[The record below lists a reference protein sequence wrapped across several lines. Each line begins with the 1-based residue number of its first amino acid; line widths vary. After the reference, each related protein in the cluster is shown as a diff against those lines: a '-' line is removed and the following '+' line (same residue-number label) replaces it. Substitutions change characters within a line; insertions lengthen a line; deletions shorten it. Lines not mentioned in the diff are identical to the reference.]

1 MVFLEIF
8 KYIDL
13 FVIIVYIL
21 SMLIHKKVK
30 YYRKKVVKITMQ
42 ELCRRIKNI
51 YKDTA
56 ISTHTLS
63 RLENGYGHAIR
74 LKWLSQIA
82 TGLDITLQELLEGT
96 EFELSK
102 VVSTIPRKE
111 RGSFTYNEKAISL
124 LYSFRTLPYQASE
137 VIIKPKGKTD
147 LEQDPQTESEDQ
159 ERYKKCIIVLKGSIT
174 VRVGK
179 EKHILKKGDSTVFDS
194 DNPHFFQN
202 TTNHETSFLVI
213 RSPKRF

>member
-1 MVFLEIF
+1 LDIF
-8 KYIDL
+8 KFIDL
-13 FVIIVYIL
+13 SAIIVYIL
-21 SMLIHKKVK
+21 GMLIHKKVK

-42 ELCRRIKNI
+42 ELCRRIKAI

-74 LKWLSQIA
+74 LKWLSQIS

-102 VVSTIPRKE
+102 VVSTIHRKE

-124 LYSFRTLPYQASE
+124 LYSFRALPYQASE
-137 VIIKPKGKTD
+137 VIIDPKGKTD
-147 LEQDPQTESEDQ
+147 LEQDPQPESENQ
-159 ERYKKCIIVLKGSIT
+159 EKYKKCVIILKGIVT
-174 VRVGK
+174 LKIGK

-202 TTNHETSFLVI
+202 TSNRETSFLVI